1 MSEKEE
7 KTESRAGLDD
17 NGSLLGDKADGEDY
31 PSGEFEFQKPGGW
44 KSFVVKL
51 RMLIAFPWQRVKKGS
66 VLTMKLRGQISD
78 QLKSRFS
85 SGLSLPQI
93 CENFTKA
100 AYDPRISGIY
110 LHIEP
115 LNCGWGK
122 VEEIRRHILDFKK
135 SGKFIVCYVP
145 ACGEKEYY
153 LGCACE
159 ELYAPP
165 SAYFALYGFSVQAS
179 FLGAECHQTLFC
191 RCF

>member
-1 MSEKEE
+1 
-7 KTESRAGLDD
+7 
-17 NGSLLGDKADGEDY
+17 
-31 PSGEFEFQKPGGW
+31 
-44 KSFVVKL
+44 
-51 RMLIAFPWQRVKKGS
+51 MLIANFSCLIYFLVGIELKI
-66 VLTMKLRGQISD
+66 LLLFCLQISD

-135 SGKFIVCYVP
+135 SGTILHLVFV
-145 ACGEKEYY
+145 
-153 LGCACE
+153 
-159 ELYAPP
+159 
-165 SAYFALYGFSVQAS
+165 
-179 FLGAECHQTLFC
+179 
-191 RCF
+191 